1 VPQIVDAVSVP
12 VIAAGG
18 IADGRG
24 IAAAFALG
32 AAGVQIGTT
41 YLYTPE
47 ARISSLHREALRS
60 AGDEDSV
67 LTNVFTGRPARGIK
81 NRFIRELGPMTQ
93 GAPPFPLSA
102 NFVMPLR
109 AKAEAEGSSDFS
121 PLWTGQ
127 AGPLGQAMPAG
138 ELTAKLA
145 RDGLERLRALASP

>member
-1 VPQIVDAVSVP
+1 M
-12 VIAAGG
+12 
-18 IADGRG
+18 
-24 IAAAFALG
+24 
-32 AAGVQIGTT
+32 QIGTA

-60 AGDEDSV
+60 ARDEDSV

-81 NRFIRELGPMTQ
+81 NRFIQELGPMAKD
-93 GAPPFPLSA
+93 APTFPLAA

-127 AGPLGQAMPAG
+127 AGALGRALPAG
-138 ELTAKLA
+138 ELTTTLA
-145 RDGLERLRALASP
+145 EEALGRLAMLGG